1 MRRVQRKDFRK
12 PAEFQY
18 ATAKQD
24 LQVKDL
30 RRYGISGVLV
40 DDYSEYT
47 EVLKRIS
54 DRFKRGSVF
63 ISGSAAT
70 YDPFTESVAQQL
82 LHETARRLIREG
94 FTVVSGFG
102 LGVGSY
108 VLNGVLDELQR
119 EATQALDD
127 RLILRPFPFNIADA
141 TERQR
146 VWKKY
151 REDMMSHAGI
161 AVFMFGNKQ
170 DATGNTIYSDGVEA
184 EFNIA
189 VEKGLVVVPVG
200 CTGSVSE
207 KLHRKVMDSFPD
219 YYPQRGYKAKVNL
232 LGKRG
237 TPIQVA
243 TRIVDLLK
251 ALRDGD

>member
-1 MRRVQRKDFRK
+1 
-12 PAEFQY
+12 
-18 ATAKQD
+18 
-24 LQVKDL
+24 
-30 RRYGISGVLV
+30 
-40 DDYSEYT
+40 
-47 EVLKRIS
+47 
-54 DRFKRGSVF
+54 
-63 ISGSAAT
+63 
-70 YDPFTESVAQQL
+70 
-82 LHETARRLIREG
+82 
-94 FTVVSGFG
+94 
-102 LGVGSY
+102 
-108 VLNGVLDELQR
+108 
-119 EATQALDD
+119 LDD
-127 RLILRPFPFNIADA
+127 RLILRPFPVNIADA